1 MKTRSVYFKIIT
13 AALALRSRGLVIGSR
28 EKEREEEKEEKEE
41 KEEEEKNLQ
50 IAIRCL
56 WDLFD

>member
-1 MKTRSVYFKIIT
+1 M
-13 AALALRSRGLVIGSR
+13 RSRVLVIGSR
-28 EKEREEEKEEKEE
+28 EKEREEKEREEKEEKE
-41 KEEEEKNLQ
+41 EEEEKNLQ

>member
-1 MKTRSVYFKIIT
+1 M
-13 AALALRSRGLVIGSR
+13 RSRGLVVGSR
-28 EKEREEEKEEKEE
+28 EEKKEEKKEEKER
-41 KEEEEKNLQ
+41 EEEEKNLQ